1 MSTSEVR
8 ILTNEQ
14 MAAKILKFF
23 WRIPQP
29 SEFFKIPKRISSEF
43 LEQMASTN
51 FWLQSLKPHN
61 PVDIRQQPPL
71 RLHRS
76 IVLLQFRELVEIARI
91 LFQLCALSPLT
102 QNSKNS
108 SNCSEQ
114 QCALP
119 YFDEKK
125 EQSKTK
131 IVKSQQSFVS
141 LFVSYFESRVT
152 ARSDID
158 PMTRNATPLLN
169 QAVHHLHLDSIGA
182 ASLPN

>member
-1 MSTSEVR
+1 
-8 ILTNEQ
+8 
-14 MAAKILKFF
+14 
-23 WRIPQP
+23 
-29 SEFFKIPKRISSEF
+29 
-43 LEQMASTN
+43 MASTN

-114 QCALP
+114 QCAVP

-125 EQSKTK
+125 SRAKK
-131 IVKSQQSFVS
+131 IRQIPAEFCILIRF
-141 LFVSYFESRVT
+141 LFRITSHGQIRY
-152 ARSDID
+152 ID
-158 PMTRNATPLLN
+158 PMTRNATPLSN

-182 ASLPN
+182 ANLPSPAQACRRRGPDGHGTDRGTSQSLISVLLFISYMYWVS

>member
-1 MSTSEVR
+1 MLSSILPKNKRKHKKIRPNSTMMSNFFHSFFSR
-8 ILTNEQ
+8 IEDTIICFRDLLTFN
-14 MAAKILKFF
+14 L
-23 WRIPQP
+23 
-29 SEFFKIPKRISSEF
+29 
-43 LEQMASTN
+43 
-51 FWLQSLKPHN
+51 WLQSLKPHN
-61 PVDIRQQPPL
+61 PVDIKQQPLL

-114 QCALP
+114 QCAVP

-125 EQSKTK
+125 EQSKK
-131 IVKSQQSFVS
+131 IRQIPTHKFVLIRFLFRSQ
-141 LFVSYFESRVT
+141 ESRP
-152 ARSDID
+152 DQIYD
-158 PMTRNATPLLN
+158 PMTKGATPLLN

-182 ASLPN
+182 TSLPN

>member
-1 MSTSEVR
+1 MLLVICLLLKSEFWQICR
-8 ILTNEQ
+8 RQ
-14 MAAKILKFF
+14 QKFWRFF
-23 WRIPQP
+23 WRFLQP
-29 SEFFKIPKRISSEF
+29 FELPHRNYLRFPRRILLEF

-108 SNCSEQ
+108 SNCSKQ
-114 QCALP
+114 QCAVP

-152 ARSDID
+152 ARSDI
-158 PMTRNATPLLN
+158 
-169 QAVHHLHLDSIGA
+169 
-182 ASLPN
+182 